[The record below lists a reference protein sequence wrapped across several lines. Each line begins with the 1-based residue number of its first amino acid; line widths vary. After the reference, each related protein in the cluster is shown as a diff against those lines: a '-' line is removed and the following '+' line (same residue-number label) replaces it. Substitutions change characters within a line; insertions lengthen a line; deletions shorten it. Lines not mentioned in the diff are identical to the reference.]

1 MEDSG
6 YQMPKAMQAY
16 NKLINRDKV
25 FAMVLSLGT
34 PMNIAG
40 MKLMEPKNIPNVI
53 PLSAA
58 RQMLDEPTRLRF
70 VGSASYYDQT
80 RLGARYLAEAAR
92 CFEGMHDV
100 HPLGLRQ
107 GDPGA
112 MRDEAGAMA
121 GLDYAA
127 ETTHKPDET
136 DFVGSLQKLN
146 AEGCDLV
153 GLALGVRQVITVL
166 GTAKKLGLAH
176 IRFLGSSGAFH
187 TMLAMVPGGVTE
199 GFFATSGWVDLASRA
214 DEPAPAAFIAAYM
227 KRSGVPEHRGDAG
240 LLRGERLHPRA
251 GGSRPRPDVDSLVAA
266 LESLDYYDR
275 SATARSPTRPTTTR
289 IGQDHPVRGRGR
301 GLEGRRTPR
310 VDAVEHAPGGKL
322 ARRGAARP
330 DPPVQPPTDPRNDWD
345 RPVRRGQSVA
355 PWPEAFFGLLEKRRP
370 SERPPASTGHP
381 SGGSPSDSDRRRGPG
396 CPTPR
401 RPGFRFRSLPD
412 GRPGRAGSR
421 RPVTCE
427 LGEQPRREHARTP
440 ESGRAMD
447 ENPSSPRLSDP
458 RTRRFAPSQA
468 STKSGPGVPMSG
480 IGR

>member
-1 MEDSG
+1 MKFPKSIAVGAFAVAVLALPPALADQGVSDDEIVVGSVGDLSGIFAAFGAPAMSAAQMHFDEVNAAGGIHGRKIRFVVEDSG

-80 RLGARYLAEAAR
+80 RLGARYLAEQHGVSKA
-92 CFEGMHDV
+92 CTMYIPSDFGKEI
-100 HPLGLRQ
+100 Q
-107 GDPGA
+107 EA

-227 KRSGVPEHRGDAG
+227 KAFGEFPNTGAMLGYFGASGFTRALEAAG
-240 LLRGERLHPRA
+240 RDLT
-251 GGSRPRPDVDSLVAA
+251 VDSLVAA
-266 LESLDYYDR
+266 LESLDYYD
-275 SATARSPTRPTTTR
+275 
-289 IGQDHPVRGRGR
+289 PV
-301 GLEGRRTPR
+301 
-310 VDAVEHAPGGKL
+310 
-322 ARRGAARP
+322 
-330 DPPVQPPTDPRNDWD
+330 
-345 RPVRRGQSVA
+345 
-355 PWPEAFFGLLEKRRP
+355 
-370 SERPPASTGHP
+370 
-381 SGGSPSDSDRRRGPG
+381 SDSQVTYSAD
-396 CPTPR
+396 
-401 RPGFRFRSLPD
+401 D
-412 GRPGRAGSR
+412 HQGSDKTILS
-421 RPVTCE
+421 VVE
-427 LGEQPRREHARTP
+427 GEAWKVVARL
-440 ESGRAMD
+440 E
-447 ENPSSPRLSDP
+447 
-458 RTRRFAPSQA
+458 
-468 STKSGPGVPMSG
+468 
-480 IGR
+480 